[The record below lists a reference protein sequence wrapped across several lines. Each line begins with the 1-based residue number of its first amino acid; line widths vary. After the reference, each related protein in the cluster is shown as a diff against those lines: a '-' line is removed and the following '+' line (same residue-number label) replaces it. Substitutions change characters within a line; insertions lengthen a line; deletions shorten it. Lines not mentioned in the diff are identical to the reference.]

1 MKKIFSYAGYGF
13 VCISALSLAWVAAMA
28 WYNPQAVMDLV
39 HVTLNNTDALSSI
52 RGVYGGVGFSVIA
65 VLIYTMRRN
74 LPLAL
79 LFLSLFWLLYALSRL
94 VTIWADGSL
103 GSFGSNWLTIETT
116 FGMIALVLYL
126 GNRKRSQK
134 TVTT

>member
-13 VCISALSLAWVAAMA
+13 VGISVLSIGWVAALA
-28 WYNPQAVMDLV
+28 WYNPQSVMDLV
-39 HVTLNNTDALSSI
+39 HVTLSNNDALSSV
-52 RGVYGGVGFSVIA
+52 RGVYGGVGFSLMA

-74 LPLAL
+74 LALTL

-94 VTIWADGSL
+94 ITIWTNGSL

-116 FGMIALVLYL
+116 FGIIALVLYL
-126 GNRKRSQK
+126 GNRTSMRR
-134 TVTT
+134 

>member
-1 MKKIFSYAGYGF
+1 
-13 VCISALSLAWVAAMA
+13 
-28 WYNPQAVMDLV
+28 
-39 HVTLNNTDALSSI
+39 
-52 RGVYGGVGFSVIA
+52 
-65 VLIYTMRRN
+65 MRRN
-74 LPLAL
+74 LTLAL

-94 VTIWADGSL
+94 VTIWANGSL

-134 TVTT
+134 TVTP